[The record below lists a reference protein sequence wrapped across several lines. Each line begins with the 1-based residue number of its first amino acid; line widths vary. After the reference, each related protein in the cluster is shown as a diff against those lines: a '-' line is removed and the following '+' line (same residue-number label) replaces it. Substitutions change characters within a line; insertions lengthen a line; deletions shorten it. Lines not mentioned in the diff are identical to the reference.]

1 MNKRALQALMG
12 NSLYKLTQEHAA
24 RSDGQLPFHCGE
36 NEPLMEAAERRESPQ
51 SKAAPIHTI
60 QRTVTELSGRRGK
73 PCYYVLRLA
82 VEAACGYMPEEPR
95 MGAIC
100 AMVQARADMSTGAVS
115 KALSR
120 VAADIWDH
128 GNRDK
133 LRQIYGRPVPEPP
146 SPKELVLVLAE
157 YCSR

>member
-1 MNKRALQALMG
+1 MDKRALQALMG
-12 NSLYKLTQEHAA
+12 SGLYKLTQEHAA
-24 RSDGQLPFHCGE
+24 RSDGQLLSHCGE
-36 NEPLMEAAERRESPQ
+36 NEPFIEAEERRESLR
-51 SKAAPIHTI
+51 SKATPIHAI

>member
-1 MNKRALQALMG
+1 MDKRALQALMG
-12 NSLYKLTQEHAA
+12 SGLYRLTQEHAA
-24 RSDGQLPFHCGE
+24 RPDGQLLSNYRE
-36 NEPLMEAAERRESPQ
+36 NAPMPEIATRQENVHNRAI
-51 SKAAPIHTI
+51 PIHAI

-95 MGAIC
+95 IGAIC